1 MTTSELRQAW
11 TKVATWRSNGVNARW
26 GTLQGRPYMYVQK
39 GSQWFALTKVVLDS
53 ICSWVDNGESLAD
66 AVESALALTDFF
78 SVPAK

>member
-1 MTTSELRQAW
+1 
-11 TKVATWRSNGVNARW
+11 
-26 GTLQGRPYMYVQK
+26 MYVQK